1 MKFLRR
7 VSIEKPKLTVIISL
21 LLTAIIAS
29 GIKSLV
35 IEDDFFKMFPTD
47 MESRLLWEDMT
58 DEFGDSEFVL
68 VVTDKVSFGDRK

>member
-7 VSIEKPKLTVIISL
+7 ISIEKPKLTVIISL
-21 LLTAIIAS
+21 LLTVIIAS
-29 GIKSLV
+29 GIRSLV

-58 DEFGDSEFVL
+58 ERLNDLYSD
-68 VVTDKVSFGDRK
+68 